1 MNPALGLKDVIPENA
16 EYYLTTLQQAR
27 QDKAEVI
34 IIESHID
41 VVKIRLKRCIW
52 WENTHKN
59 LYSDKRKQLL
69 KMKFLVNE
77 QNVSVMC
84 IDITEIL
91 WYLILNIFQQDEC
104 FCSKLGM
111 EVEYAKSNLK
121 TALSQIW
128 VICDLL
134 PFVNPLPPKKQKTT
148 KKKMQACFNQQYHP
162 IKKE

>member
-1 MNPALGLKDVIPENA
+1 
-16 EYYLTTLQQAR
+16 
-27 QDKAEVI
+27 
-34 IIESHID
+34 
-41 VVKIRLKRCIW
+41 
-52 WENTHKN
+52 
-59 LYSDKRKQLL
+59 
-69 KMKFLVNE
+69 MKFVVNE

-134 PFVNPLPPKKQKTT
+134 PFVNPLPPKKLIKTNEQPPQK
-148 KKKMQACFNQQYHP
+148 KNNK
-162 IKKE
+162 